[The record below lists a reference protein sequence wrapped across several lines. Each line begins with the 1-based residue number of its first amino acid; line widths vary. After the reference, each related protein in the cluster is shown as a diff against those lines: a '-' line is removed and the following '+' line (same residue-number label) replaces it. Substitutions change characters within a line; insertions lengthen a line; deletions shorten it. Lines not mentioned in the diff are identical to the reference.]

1 MAAQQV
7 IYILKNTGPNWA
19 EIVTAIGTAVVALG
33 LLGAAIQVRESR
45 RSRYASIA
53 VDIAKTWGKADLTE
67 ARGILAGI
75 TAEDLSVEFERLRNE
90 TPRPDRYF
98 VLLREPNF
106 FEWLGVLQ
114 RFGWI
119 GCDWIEETV
128 GEVLLESWEKWE
140 ITIDRMH
147 AIEPTSALFDNF
159 RDLAVVLD
167 KRSEKRLAKVAKA
180 KRRAL
185 ELTAWSNA

>member
-1 MAAQQV
+1 MPAQQF
-7 IYILKNTGPNWA
+7 IYMNTGPNWA

-75 TAEDLSVEFERLRNE
+75 TAENLSVEFERLRSE

-159 RDLAVVLD
+159 RDLAAVLD

>member
-53 VDIAKTWGKADLTE
+53 VDIAKTWGNADLTE

-75 TAEDLSVEFERLRNE
+75 TAENLSVEFETLRNA

-98 VLLREPNF
+98 VLLRE
-106 FEWLGVLQ
+106 
-114 RFGWI
+114 
-119 GCDWIEETV
+119 
-128 GEVLLESWEKWE
+128 
-140 ITIDRMH
+140 
-147 AIEPTSALFDNF
+147 
-159 RDLAVVLD
+159 
-167 KRSEKRLAKVAKA
+167 
-180 KRRAL
+180 
-185 ELTAWSNA
+185 